1 MKSKNLL
8 ILTFAAAL
16 IGCSNQS
23 LSPDVYS
30 RSDAQKAFRVTF
42 GEVVDVMPVPIEGE
56 ATNLGT
62 TAGAAVGYGVGRDA
76 TDDGDWSRTAGA
88 VGGVT
93 GALIGRAVEKS
104 WTGEDGLEIVVELDN
119 GELIG
124 VVQADDVQFVVG
136 ERVRVMM
143 RYYGRNARVQ
153 KL

>member
-88 VGGVT
+88 VDSRNPDFLPRPCRGPGSDHE
-93 GALIGRAVEKS
+93 GDLIGA
-104 WTGEDGLEIVVELDN
+104 TGRPPKLNVTPWIRCWRLECQK
-119 GELIG
+119 G
-124 VVQADDVQFVVG
+124 VGF
-136 ERVRVMM
+136 
-143 RYYGRNARVQ
+143 
-153 KL
+153 